1 MKEMRTLTIE
11 QQKLVEEHM
20 ALVDN
25 YVKLRFFKSSL
36 NIDLSMEDLRQE
48 GYIALCY
55 AALYYTASKGAFK
68 SYARAAIH
76 NALLDYFKHACRH
89 IPNLSLDQAVGEDCD
104 TTIGEFLR
112 DPSQTEIFI
121 EVENNNLLEWYAK
134 KASPFTR
141 TGLHAIQLQL
151 AGNTAE
157 EIGREYGK
165 SRNYIN
171 AIISKA
177 RKKMSANSDLRDA
190 LCA

>member
-25 YVKLRFFKSSL
+25 YVKLRFFKSSP

-55 AALYYTASKGAFK
+55 AALYYTASKGEFCA
-68 SYARAAIH
+68 YARAAIH
-76 NALLDYFKHACRH
+76 NALLDYFKRVSRH
-89 IPNLSLDQAVGEDCD
+89 TPNLSLDQAAGEGGD
-104 TTIGEFLR
+104 TTIGAFLS
-112 DPSQTEIFI
+112 DPLQTEMI
-121 EVENNNLLEWYAK
+121 VEAENDILLEWCAK
-134 KASPFTR
+134 KASPFTL
-141 TGLHAIQLQL
+141 TGLRAIRLQL

-157 EIGREYGK
+157 EIGRKYGK

-177 RKKMSANSDLRDA
+177 RKKMSANPDLRDA